1 MISGIDSHIKT
12 CEMCQRQNKKLEK
25 PTASLHPISVDS
37 PWHRIGID
45 LIGPLPVTNLG
56 NVHIITCTDYF
67 TKWAEAAAIPDKEA
81 ITVASFLFK
90 LITRHGSPVIIQ
102 SDQGREFINNVNK
115 HLFELTGVD
124 HRMSAAYHPKTNGLV
139 ERFNQTIVNSLTKM
153 TGEKPEDWDKYIDAV
168 LFTYR
173 LV

>member
-56 NVHIITCTDYF
+56 MCT
-67 TKWAEAAAIPDKEA
+67 
-81 ITVASFLFK
+81 
-90 LITRHGSPVIIQ
+90 
-102 SDQGREFINNVNK
+102 
-115 HLFELTGVD
+115 
-124 HRMSAAYHPKTNGLV
+124 
-139 ERFNQTIVNSLTKM
+139 
-153 TGEKPEDWDKYIDAV
+153 
-168 LFTYR
+168 
-173 LV
+173 